1 MGAGVGRGRG
11 AAGGANVAVGKG
23 RGVGGG
29 TVVAVG
35 CGVTVAWGRDAV
47 VGLICAGG
55 IDWDVSV
62 DAGAGTAVVAAA
74 VGTACWVVDSGVGL
88 GWEHPVAAKSATAV
102 RAAVR
107 PNLKAYS

>member
-11 AAGGANVAVGKG
+11 AAGGASVAVGKG

-55 IDWDVSV
+55 IGWDVGV
-62 DAGAGTAVVAAA
+62 ATGAGNAVVAAT
-74 VGTACWVVDSGVGL
+74 VGTACWVVDSGVAF
-88 GWEHPVAAKSATAV
+88 GWEHPVNAKSATAV

>member
-1 MGAGVGRGRG
+1 M
-11 AAGGANVAVGKG
+11 
-23 RGVGGG
+23 
-29 TVVAVG
+29 VAVG
-35 CGVTVAWGRDAV
+35 CGVTVAWGRDAA
-47 VGLICAGG
+47 VGLICVGAIG
-55 IDWDVSV
+55 WDVGV

-88 GWEHPVAAKSATAV
+88 GWEHPVNAKSATAV

>member
-1 MGAGVGRGRG
+1 M
-11 AAGGANVAVGKG
+11 
-23 RGVGGG
+23 
-29 TVVAVG
+29 VAVG
-35 CGVTVAWGRDAV
+35 CGVTVAWGWDAV

-74 VGTACWVVDSGVGL
+74 VGTACWVVDSGVGR
-88 GWEHPVAAKSATAV
+88 WEHPVAAKSATAV